1 MRGRWTNFAYS
12 LKGRQ
17 AIVHGLNVWAHSWT
31 FTGEYA
37 FPEGFL
43 EHPNVSFPIYAIR
56 KHGRTYLFAA
66 AEVLPDYWVFIYEDQ
81 FGDSAGVPATLL
93 PVTPSRE
100 AEDPFCLSN

>member
-17 AIVHGLNVWAHSWT
+17 AIVHGLNVWAHTWT

-43 EHPNVSFPIYAIR
+43 EHPNASFPIYAIR
-56 KHGRTYLFAA
+56 RQGRTYLFAA

-81 FGDSAGVPATLL
+81 FGDAAGAPAHLL
-93 PVTPSRE
+93 PISPSRE
-100 AEDPFCLSN
+100 AEDPYCLNA